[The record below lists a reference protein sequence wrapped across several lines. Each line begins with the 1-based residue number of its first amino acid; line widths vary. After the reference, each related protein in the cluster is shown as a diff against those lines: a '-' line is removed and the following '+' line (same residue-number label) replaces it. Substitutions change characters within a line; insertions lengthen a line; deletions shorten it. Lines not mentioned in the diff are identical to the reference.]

1 MVDAYRRQSPLAH
14 LSLEART
21 TEASDEVGVVM
32 CERPFHGQFA
42 LRCEAGDGP
51 LLDAIAAAIGPPVPL
66 TANTASTGKRNTV
79 LWLGPDEWL
88 IVTPPG
94 REARIE
100 KALRQAIGD
109 GNAALTDV
117 SDSRTVIGLSGR
129 HARDVLAKGCHLDLH
144 PRTFGP
150 GQCAQTVFARAH
162 ILLHQTGKAPDYEI
176 YISRS
181 FAAYLWAWLEDAAG
195 EYGVAIVRD

>member
-1 MVDAYRRQSPLAH
+1 
-14 LSLEART
+14 
-21 TEASDEVGVVM
+21 M
-32 CERPFHGQFA
+32 CERAFRGQFA
-42 LRCEAGDGP
+42 LRCDPQDSAMLEAVESA
-51 LLDAIAAAIGPPVPL
+51 LGPPVPL
-66 TANTASTGKRNTV
+66 AANTASTGKRNTV

-100 KALRQAIGD
+100 KALREAIGE
-109 GNAALTDV
+109 GHAALTDV

-144 PRTFGP
+144 PRAFGP
-150 GQCAQTVFARAH
+150 GQCAQTAFARSH
-162 ILLHQTGKAPDYEI
+162 VLLHQTGKAPDYDI
-176 YISRS
+176 YVHRS

-195 EYGVAIVRD
+195 EYGVAVVHE